1 MSFYRA
7 FERVFPKK
15 LLRVPLVGFKSS
27 SSYWAVEGIS
37 KTYRDSGFAVVR
49 VGTQYIGDG
58 GDSKSGRSKFFRMCC

>member
-1 MSFYRA
+1 MFS
-7 FERVFPKK
+7 PKK

-27 SSYWAVEGIS
+27 SSYWVVEGIS

-58 GDSKSGRSKFFRMCC
+58 GDSK